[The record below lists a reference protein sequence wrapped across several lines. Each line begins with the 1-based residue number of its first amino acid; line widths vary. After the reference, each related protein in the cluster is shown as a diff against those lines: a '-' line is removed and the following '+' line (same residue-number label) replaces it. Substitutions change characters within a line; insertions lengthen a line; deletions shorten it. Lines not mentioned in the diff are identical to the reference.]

1 MATAGE
7 IRVHVKNLSF
17 SVSESRLRNLLRQQG
32 LDVSKIF
39 LVRRGLHYHA
49 QAMCSAF
56 IHVKS
61 EKQLEDVVQA
71 LNGKWYDSLCNVK
84 TLEASRAIPRI
95 NSLVPQAASSSQ
107 QPLVSSSGDAAAEK
121 AVLEASSDKTAAA
134 DRCDETHNASGP
146 SYDASVR
153 SLAEM
158 PMPVYGEG
166 VPAQECKREPS
177 KSPESTLLPLP
188 RSFGSKE
195 EIPSSGSEAAK
206 SRKRK
211 WRKR

>member
-84 TLEASRAIPRI
+84 TLEASRAIPL
-95 NSLVPQAASSSQ
+95 NSLAPPAASSSQ
-107 QPLVSSSGDAAAEK
+107 QPLVNSSEHAAAEK
-121 AVLEASSDKTAAA
+121 TVLEASSDKTGA
-134 DRCDETHNASGP
+134 
-146 SYDASVR
+146 
-153 SLAEM
+153 
-158 PMPVYGEG
+158 GEG

-177 KSPESTLLPLP
+177 HSPESTLVLLP
-188 RSFGSKE
+188 RPFGPKE
-195 EIPSSGSEAAK
+195 EIPSSGSEQAART
-206 SRKRK
+206 RKRK
-211 WRKR
+211 CRQH